1 MNEMQTVL
9 HRIKNPSSDNIEDW
23 NEFIEIEQCLCPEGT
38 GLNMKWT
45 VYLSVCKTLY
55 GSWWSSK
62 STSVENVTK
71 SENVNENAKADVWHP
86 ITKQIH

>member
-1 MNEMQTVL
+1 MFVSWRNWSEYEMDSL
-9 HRIKNPSSDNIEDW
+9 
-23 NEFIEIEQCLCPEGT
+23 
-38 GLNMKWT
+38 
-45 VYLSVCKTLY
+45 LSVCKTLY
-55 GSWWSSK
+55 GSWWSTK